1 MARLKLKK
9 LRVGKGM
16 TQEVFAR
23 EIGFYRTYYGAVE
36 NGKHEGS
43 MKFWKAISKRFAIPM
58 SEVVEMMENGDE

>member
-9 LRVGKGM
+9 FRVGKGM

-23 EIGFYRTYYGAVE
+23 EIGFNRTYYGAVE

-43 MKFWKAISKRFAIPM
+43 MKFWKAISRRFAIPM
-58 SEVVEMMENGDE
+58 SEVVEMMENDDE